1 MDVAGLLTAWQAGG
15 RRGGWKPFL
24 HHISKGKPQARRVI
38 ALKAPVKLP
47 RVVTAGEIQAILD
60 ACGHLRDRLLF
71 ALLWDCGLRVGEALG
86 LRHEDI
92 MAAERTVTVVPRIND
107 NRARSKSGQQRTV
120 PVSDQVIRL
129 YGDYLFTEY
138 GDLDSDHVFV
148 NLFARPRGQAW
159 TYAGVYDLVLR
170 LEADRGQLRPALVQA
185 RLCHQGAA
193 GWGADR
199 GGIQA
204 AWPLLDHHHAVRLR
218 ASDR

>member
-1 MDVAGLLTAWQAGG
+1 M
-15 RRGGWKPFL
+15 

-38 ALKAPVKLP
+38 TLKAPAKLP
-47 RVVTAGEIQAILD
+47 RVVTAGEMQAILD

-92 MAAERTVTVVPRIND
+92 MAAERTVAVVPRIND
-107 NRARSKSGQQRTV
+107 NGARSKSGQQRTV

-159 TYAGVYDLVLR
+159 TYAAVYDLVLR
-170 LEADRGQLRPALVQA
+170 LRRRTGVSFDPHWCRHVLSA
-185 RLCHQGAA
+185 
-193 GWGADR
+193 
-199 GGIQA
+199 
-204 AWPLLDHHHAVRLR
+204 
-218 ASDR
+218 